1 MTILACGQCWMTI
14 AQVVA
19 VVSTCG
25 GTVFYFIKQFLGFD
39 NERN

>member
-19 VVSTCG
+19 IASACAG
-25 GTVFYFIKQFLGFD
+25 SAFYCVKEYFLGGK
-39 NERN
+39 NE

>member
-19 VVSTCG
+19 AVSACG
-25 GTVFYFIKQFLGFD
+25 GTVFYCIKQFFTGVD
-39 NERN
+39 K